1 MLKNSGN
8 RFESRLLAA
17 SRLSRNSK
25 PSMLKLI
32 ARKLI
37 QGLMMIFIV
46 SAVTF
51 ALLSFAGGDALTS
64 LRDNPQISQA
74 TIENLRRIYG
84 LDQPLAVRYFTWL
97 KGAVIGEL
105 GESMYF
111 RVPVSSIVASRFVST
126 LILGLAALAN
136 AVGVSFVLG
145 LVAARYRSKTLSR
158 VVEFIVFFTAST
170 PRIVLALVALAIVAQ
185 ITAANID
192 AASAAG
198 FWLAAIALS
207 APLISIFLAQFHDGL
222 MRTMD
227 EDFIQLARA
236 KGLSEGVIIMRHAVR
251 AALNPVLTVLG
262 LSLGGVLGGS
272 VIVESVLGR
281 QGLGALMVSAV
292 RGRDL
297 PLVMG
302 IVLVT
307 STAVWLGN
315 TLAEV
320 LQAVNDKRMRT

>member
-1 MLKNSGN
+1 
-8 RFESRLLAA
+8 
-17 SRLSRNSK
+17 
-25 PSMLKLI
+25 MLKLI
-32 ARKLI
+32 ARKLV

-51 ALLSFAGGDALTS
+51 ALLSLAGGDALTS

-74 TIENLRRIYG
+74 TIENLRRVYG

-97 KGAVIGEL
+97 NGAVVGEL

-111 RVPVSSIVASRFVST
+111 RVPVRSLVASRFVST
-126 LILGLAALAN
+126 LFLGIAALAI
-136 AVGVSFVLG
+136 AVALAFVLG
-145 LVAARYRSKTLSR
+145 IAAARYRSKTLSR
-158 VVEFIVFFTAST
+158 FVEFIVFFTAST

-198 FWLAAIALS
+198 FWLAAVALA

-222 MRTMD
+222 TRTMG

-236 KGLSEGVIIMRHAVR
+236 KGLSEGVVIMRHAIR
-251 AALNPVLTVLG
+251 AALNPVLTVFG

-315 TLAEV
+315 TIAEV

>member
-1 MLKNSGN
+1 
-8 RFESRLLAA
+8 
-17 SRLSRNSK
+17 
-25 PSMLKLI
+25 MLKLI
-32 ARKLI
+32 ARKFI
-37 QGLMMIFIV
+37 QGLMMIFII
-46 SAVTF
+46 SAVSF
-51 ALLSFAGGDALTS
+51 ALLSLAGGDALTS
-64 LRDNPQISQA
+64 LGDNPQISQA

-84 LDQPLAVRYFTWL
+84 LDQPLAVRYFSWL
-97 KGAVIGEL
+97 KGAVVGEM

-111 RVPVSSIVASRFVST
+111 RVPVSSIIGSRFLST
-126 LILGLAALAN
+126 FFLGVAALAISIII
-136 AVGVSFVLG
+136 SFALG
-145 LVAARYRSKTLSR
+145 IGAARYRSKTFSR
-158 VVEFIVFFTAST
+158 FIEFIVFFTAST

-185 ITAANID
+185 ITAANVD
-192 AASAAG
+192 AGSAVG
-198 FWLAAIALS
+198 FWLAALALA

-222 MRTMD
+222 SRTMG

-236 KGLSEGVIIMRHAVR
+236 KGLSEGVIIVRHAIR
-251 AALNPVLTVLG
+251 AALNPVLTVFG

-307 STAVWLGN
+307 STAVWFGN